1 MQKLKIL
8 IVTHYYRPENLPI
21 NYVADLL
28 VEDGHHVEILTG
40 KPNYP
45 EGKFYKGYGFFSP
58 LVEFIKDIR
67 VIRLPIIPRG
77 KKFRYLGLIMNYL
90 SFVLSATLFS
100 LIRYKKENYDVIFI
114 YGTSPVTNAIPAIF
128 LSKLIKAPVM
138 FWVQDLWPESITSQG
153 FSMPK
158 IFLNFIRVIVNTIY
172 KNSDLVVCQSKS
184 FVETIQKQHSLKDIK
199 LRYLPNVIDEI
210 FLTKN
215 ESKGN
220 LPNEIATLSESFNI
234 IFTGNISEAQSL
246 DTVLDAAE
254 ILKSKLYDEIHFIIV
269 GSGSK
274 LDELKQIRDKKNLS
288 NVTFT
293 GAYPLEDMPMI
304 VKFSDALLVSLKS
317 EYIFS
322 LTIPNKLQSYLAAG
336 KPILGSLDGEGA
348 RIIKENGCGLTAQ
361 SESASSLSEIAI
373 QLFNLSEKK
382 KQEMGENS
390 ITCFNSNF
398 SKEIFL
404 NRFNSY
410 LEELVIDYN

>member
-1 MQKLKIL
+1 
-8 IVTHYYRPENLPI
+8 
-21 NYVADLL
+21 
-28 VEDGHHVEILTG
+28 
-40 KPNYP
+40 
-45 EGKFYKGYGFFSP
+45 
-58 LVEFIKDIR
+58 
-67 VIRLPIIPRG
+67 
-77 KKFRYLGLIMNYL
+77 
-90 SFVLSATLFS
+90 
-100 LIRYKKENYDVIFI
+100 
-114 YGTSPVTNAIPAIF
+114 
-128 LSKLIKAPVM
+128 
-138 FWVQDLWPESITSQG
+138 QDLWPESITSQG

-184 FVETIQKQHSLKDIK
+184 FVETIQKQHSPKDIK

-322 LTIPNKLQSYLAAG
+322 L
-336 KPILGSLDGEGA
+336 
-348 RIIKENGCGLTAQ
+348 
-361 SESASSLSEIAI
+361 
-373 QLFNLSEKK
+373 
-382 KQEMGENS
+382 
-390 ITCFNSNF
+390 
-398 SKEIFL
+398 
-404 NRFNSY
+404 
-410 LEELVIDYN
+410 